1 MRLTKNESQITLNS
15 QFKKKKSKC
24 ALIFVE
30 ITTTKKMSN
39 HLEMFSQN

>member
-30 ITTTKKMSN
+30 ITTKKMSN